1 MEFLAENNPPKKR
14 RGLGTLRL
22 VMHFVTIL
30 SSVLAGTAGYVLA
43 SGARNDAPSAYRDGV
58 VLMAFRSNI
67 SPARQSAI
75 LASIGAS
82 EKKRIGVGVHVVSVD
97 PGRVLGAI
105 QSLKARGEV
114 LYAEPDYAHTVSGGP
129 LPNDTYVGSQWAIQN
144 TGQIVNGVGGTPGA
158 DERALAAWSVTTGTN
173 SVVVAVLDTGVQYSH
188 PDLLTNM
195 WTNPGGIGG
204 CPAGTY
210 GYNVLSSNCDPMD
223 DEFRYGG
230 HGTHVAGI
238 IGAVGNNTAGV
249 TGVNWTTSIMAV
261 KWVYAGDSGYT
272 SDVITAMDWVVKA
285 KQAGVNV
292 RVVNDSVTHAD
303 TPFSQALSDEID
315 LLGSNDILFVTAAGN
330 TFQNNDTIPRY
341 PCSYNRPNMICVAA
355 SDQNDNLWSSSSN
368 YGITTVQLAAPG
380 VNIYSTMRLSNYG
393 YIDGTSMS
401 SAQVSGAAALILS
414 LGYQSVSNLRAMIL
428 NNVDPLPS
436 LTSYVA
442 TGGRLNV
449 CKAVPGCASAAT
461 ATPANAGPPVVTG
474 VAQYGSV
481 LGTSTGI
488 WSGLPTKYSYQWYRC
503 AGSGSNCSPISGATS
518 QSYAL
523 LASADVGATL
533 GVAVAAS
540 NSSGSSSAQSSAGGL
555 VAPASSPFGIAS
567 IIQDGSSINGIL
579 PWQVTPALSVNFVQ
593 FYVDGVLSQ
602 AASASPFLYNQ
613 SGTGLL
619 DTTTLPNGTH
629 VLGIRALAADNR
641 TYGFYGATVTVTNP
655 PANTALPVIS
665 GTPAQGY
672 TLSTSSGLWTNN
684 PIGYTYQWDRCD
696 VSGLNC
702 SLIQGATSSSYTL
715 ASADVGSTI
724 RSSVTATNSAGSS
737 TAVSAQTAV
746 VQPAAATP
754 TFNPPGGVY
763 NTPQSVTISDTTL
776 GALIYYTTN
785 GTTPTTASTLYTGPI
800 TVGTTTTIRA
810 IAAASGFV
818 NSAVTTASYSIQP
831 SINYASGFTAGLT
844 LNGPAKITSSR
855 LRLTDG
861 GASEASSA
869 FFNTP
874 VNVQAF
880 TNDFSFLLTS
890 ATADGF
896 TFTIQGNGPTALGA
910 PGGSLGY
917 GLNSTLPG
925 IPKSVAIKFDLY
937 QNSTE
942 GINSTGLFTNG
953 AMPGVPAT
961 NLTPSGVNLHSGHT
975 FNVHMTYNGTT
986 LVMSI
991 TDATNS
997 TKTFSASFTV
1007 DIPGTVGGPTAYVG
1021 FTGGTGGLTAIQ
1033 DILTWSY
1040 AAGTPVL

>member
-1 MEFLAENNPPKKR
+1 MAQNRPRRKT
-14 RGLGTLRL
+14 RGLATLRL
-22 VMHFVTIL
+22 MTPFVMIL
-30 SSVLAGTAGYVLA
+30 SVLTATAGYVLA
-43 SGARNDAPSAYRDGV
+43 FGARNAATEAYRDGV
-58 VLMAFRSNI
+58 VLMAFRSGI

-82 EKKRIGVGVHVVSVD
+82 ERKRIGVGVHVVSVG
-97 PGRVLGAI
+97 PGLVSGAI
-105 QSLKARGEV
+105 QSLKARREV
-114 LYAEPDYAHTVSGGP
+114 LYAEPDYAHTVSGGA
-129 LPNDTYVGSQWAIQN
+129 LPQDTYVGNQWAVQN
-144 TGQIVNGVGGTPGA
+144 TGQIVNGVSGTPGA
-158 DERALAAWSVTTGTN
+158 DERALAAWSVTTGSN

-238 IGAVGNNTAGV
+238 IGAVGNNAAGV

-272 SDVITAMDWVVKA
+272 SDLITAMDWVVKA
-285 KQAGVNV
+285 KHAGVNV

-355 SDQNDNLWSSSSN
+355 SDQNDHLWSSSSN

-380 VNIYSTMRLSNYG
+380 VNIYSTLRASDYG

-414 LGYQSVSNLRAMIL
+414 LGYQSVSNLKAMIL
-428 NNVDPLPS
+428 SNVDPLPALS
-436 LTSYVA
+436 SYVA

-449 CKAVPGCASAAT
+449 CKAVAGCTSAVT
-461 ATPANAGPPVVTG
+461 ATPAIAGLPVVTG
-474 VAQYGSV
+474 VPQYGSV
-481 LGTSTGI
+481 LGASTGI

-503 AGSGSNCSPISGATS
+503 AGSGSSCSPIPGAIS
-518 QSYAL
+518 PNYAL
-523 LASADVGATL
+523 LASADVAATL
-533 GVAVAAS
+533 GVAVTAS
-540 NSSGSSSAQSSAGGL
+540 NSSGSSSAQSSASGL
-555 VAPASSPFGIAS
+555 VASASSPFGITS
-567 IIQDGSSINGIL
+567 TIQDGSSINGSL
-579 PWQVTPALSVNFVQ
+579 SWQVTPALSVNFVQ

-602 AASASPFLYNQ
+602 TASASPFLYNVGG
-613 SGTGLL
+613 SGLL
-619 DTTTLPNGTH
+619 DTTTLSNGTH

-641 TYGFYGATVTVTNP
+641 TYGFYGATVTVINP
-655 PANTALPVIS
+655 PANTALPAIS
-665 GTPAQGY
+665 GTAGQGY
-672 TLSTSSGLWTNN
+672 TLSTSSGSWTNN
-684 PIGYTYQWDRCD
+684 PTGYTYAWDRCD
-696 VSGLNC
+696 VGGLNC
-702 SLIQGATSSSYTL
+702 SAIPGATSSSYTL
-715 ASADVGSTI
+715 TSADAGSTI
-724 RSSVTATNSAGSS
+724 RSAVTATNAGGSS
-737 TAVSAQTAV
+737 TATSAQTAV

-754 TFNPPGGVY
+754 TFNPPGGAY
-763 NTPQSVTISDTTL
+763 YTPQSVTISDTTP

-785 GTTPTTASTLYTGPI
+785 GTAPTTASTLYSGPI
-800 TVGTTTTIRA
+800 TVSATTTINA
-810 IAAASGFV
+810 IAVASGFS
-818 NSAVTTASYSIQP
+818 NSAVTTAPYSVEP
-831 SINYASGFTAGLT
+831 SINYASGISSTGLT

-855 LRLTDG
+855 LRITDG
-861 GASEASSA
+861 GTMEASSA

-896 TFTIQGNGPTALGA
+896 TFTLQGNAPTALGGTGGGLGFGPD
-910 PGGSLGY
+910 PGQPNGPKIG
-917 GLNSTLPG
+917 
-925 IPKSVAIKFDLY
+925 KSVAIKFDLFS
-937 QNSTE
+937 NAGE
-942 GINSTGLFTNG
+942 GTNSTGLFTNG
-953 AMPGVPAT
+953 ATPTTPAI

-975 FNVHMTYNGTT
+975 FNMHMTYNGTT
-986 LVMSI
+986 LAM
-991 TDATNS
+991 
-997 TKTFSASFTV
+997 
-1007 DIPGTVGGPTAYVG
+1007 
-1021 FTGGTGGLTAIQ
+1021 
-1033 DILTWSY
+1033 
-1040 AAGTPVL
+1040 